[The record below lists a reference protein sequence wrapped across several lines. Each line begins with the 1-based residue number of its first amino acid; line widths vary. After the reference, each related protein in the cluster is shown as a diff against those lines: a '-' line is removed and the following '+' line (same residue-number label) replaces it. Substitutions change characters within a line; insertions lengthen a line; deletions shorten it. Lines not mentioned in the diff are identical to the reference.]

1 MLAAGTQ
8 LVVSV
13 LGGCFLGLWLDARW
27 KTSPWFLLIGTLAG
41 IGVGLYSLIREFSPA
56 QKR

>member
-13 LGGCFLGLWLDARW
+13 LGGVFLGLWLDARW
-27 KTSPWFLLIGTLAG
+27 KTSPWLLLIGSVAG
-41 IGVGLYSLIREFSPA
+41 ICVGLYNLIREATPA